1 MQLYT
6 WAVIYNAYQSQK
18 ILFWINDDF
27 LNLHHKGQNPTK
39 SNFSEHFAVST
50 CLLCHVSLHIVI
62 GQSFFLFFR
71 RGERQVVPVT
81 RKTKKYKCYQTRS
94 MMDWWWLNHL
104 GLYIHLFI
112 ANAQLSI
119 EFHQTS
125 HNSSFSKLTVQ
136 AHSMIVLRFLIH
148 MFRYRLNIIQFH
160 ALCSALMN
168 K

>member
-1 MQLYT
+1 MMIFSTCITKDRIQLK
-6 WAVIYNAYQSQK
+6 AI
-18 ILFWINDDF
+18 F
-27 LNLHHKGQNPTK
+27 LNILQFPRVAM
-39 SNFSEHFAVST
+39 SRVSY
-50 CLLCHVSLHIVI
+50 IVI
-62 GQSFFLFFR
+62 GQSFFLIFR

-112 ANAQLSI
+112 ANAQISI

-136 AHSMIVLRFLIH
+136 AHSMIVLGFLIH
-148 MFRYRLNIIQFH
+148 MFRYRLNIIQFY